1 MISRFRKFTSSSY
14 FLKSFLLLAGSSAL
28 AQVVNLIGY
37 PIIARLYNPAE
48 FGVLAAYTSI
58 IGICSSFTTGQY
70 ELAIPTVEKKGQA
83 HQLVLLSFVVS
94 ALFAILI
101 TILII
106 IGRIANFPA
115 YEDVFNSELIWL
127 IPISIVLI
135 NGYTILSTYFIKI
148 RNVKIIFKTKLSQ
161 VISKNITQIV
171 GGLLFSSKEIFL
183 ILGVILSQ
191 STGLFSLLRNYIRQF
206 PKRIRSH
213 NLDVITRD
221 LHIHAIRY
229 KNYPLYLIPSRLLNK
244 GGLELPVLFFSISY
258 GTSFTGYF
266 SMANQLVLLPF
277 GVVMQSLSKSYIN
290 EFADKFNSSPPSAL
304 IFYQKFNK
312 KILIYTLLPCV
323 ILTAV
328 VEPLILMFLGENW
341 KVASQMAP
349 YLVIFGYFQLVYST
363 ISQTLNVVNRQRLQ
377 LKWNFSRVLAV
388 LVLFAFCHYS
398 SVSEF
403 NTFRMYIFT
412 MVAFYIILGRIT
424 IFSLRSTTPSHIKS

>member
-1 MISRFRKFTSSSY
+1 MISRFRKFTSRSY

-28 AQVVNLIGY
+28 AQVVNLLGY

-70 ELAIPTVEKKGQA
+70 ELAIPTVEKKAQA
-83 HQLVLLSFVVS
+83 HQLVVLSFVVS
-94 ALFAILI
+94 VLFASLV

-106 IGRIANFPA
+106 IVRIVNFPA
-115 YEDVFNSELIWL
+115 YENVFNSEFIWL

-161 VISKNITQIV
+161 VVSKNITQIL
-171 GGLLFSSKEIFL
+171 GGILFSSKELFL

-191 STGLFSLLRNYIRQF
+191 STGLFSLIRHYIRQF
-206 PKRIRSH
+206 PNRIRAC

-221 LHIHAIRY
+221 LYIYAIRY
-229 KNYPLYLIPSRLLNK
+229 RNYPLYLIPSRLLNK

-258 GTSFTGYF
+258 GSSFTGYF

-290 EFADKFNSSPPSAL
+290 EFADKFNSSPLSAL
-304 IFYQKFNK
+304 EFYQKFHK
-312 KILIYTLLPCV
+312 KILIYTFLPCV
-323 ILTAV
+323 ILSAI
-328 VEPLILMFLGENW
+328 VEPLILTFLGVNW

-377 LKWNFSRVLAV
+377 LKWNLSRVLAV

-424 IFSLRSTTPSHIKS
+424 IFSLRSTTPTHIKS